1 MSTGH
6 LGSKRLA
13 PEAFCLL
20 FLSETR
26 VLVLPW
32 LPTVPEHRL
41 LAVGHLATE
50 TQDLKDFF
58 FMAQELATPLSRGQ
72 PPEQSVTQTTA
83 YPWDE
88 GDLQFAPWNAM
99 VPSFSSS
106 SESSLSV
113 SVGYFPCEDTF
124 SYENTISNE
133 DTPPEGPSGHFV
145 PPLQGTWRTENIGR
159 LLGRRDQTQDDPEQF
174 CKLSIT
180 LAWDVDVA
188 SDNSD
193 STANWDP
200 RGDNQWTDKCP
211 KEKTPL
217 TRSKLD
223 GLVQKLEEFLENQ
236 KEDEDDDS
244 LFPES
249 AREEEA
255 QLPSSSPPGMAQVS
269 HLEDDTCQDLAT
281 FNPAE
286 KEDVIQFPQ
295 TPPRPWR
302 HELAEII
309 SQATGSQRTRTA
321 GTSSP
326 VPVSAGPPEE
336 EDTASCTRALSCL
349 HLGWIF
355 RWLRQQVLSS
365 RLRRGHPKKATESS
379 RQLPQKA
386 RFSHRSKRIQPQE
399 PLKLGH
405 PVSPD
410 F

>member
-1 MSTGH
+1 
-6 LGSKRLA
+6 
-13 PEAFCLL
+13 
-20 FLSETR
+20 
-26 VLVLPW
+26 
-32 LPTVPEHRL
+32 
-41 LAVGHLATE
+41 
-50 TQDLKDFF
+50 
-58 FMAQELATPLSRGQ
+58 
-72 PPEQSVTQTTA
+72 
-83 YPWDE
+83 
-88 GDLQFAPWNAM
+88 M

-302 HELAEII
+302 HELAE
-309 SQATGSQRTRTA
+309 
-321 GTSSP
+321 
-326 VPVSAGPPEE
+326 VSTEM
-336 EDTASCTRALSCL
+336 
-349 HLGWIF
+349 
-355 RWLRQQVLSS
+355 LR
-365 RLRRGHPKKATESS
+365 
-379 RQLPQKA
+379 
-386 RFSHRSKRIQPQE
+386 
-399 PLKLGH
+399 
-405 PVSPD
+405 
-410 F
+410 

>member
-1 MSTGH
+1 
-6 LGSKRLA
+6 
-13 PEAFCLL
+13 
-20 FLSETR
+20 
-26 VLVLPW
+26 
-32 LPTVPEHRL
+32 
-41 LAVGHLATE
+41 
-50 TQDLKDFF
+50 
-58 FMAQELATPLSRGQ
+58 MAQELATPLSRGQ
-72 PPEQSVTQTTA
+72 PPEQSITETTA
-83 YPWDE
+83 YRWDE
-88 GDLQFAPWNAM
+88 GDLRFAPWNAM

-113 SVGYFPCEDTF
+113 SVGYFPCEDNF
-124 SYENTISNE
+124 SYENTISSE
-133 DTPPEGPSGHFV
+133 DTPPEGPSGHLV
-145 PPLQGTWRTENIGR
+145 PPLQGTWRTENTGR
-159 LLGRRDQTQDDPEQF
+159 LLRRRDQTQDDPEQF

-180 LAWDVDVA
+180 LAWDVDMA

-193 STANWDP
+193 SMANWDP

-269 HLEDDTCQDLAT
+269 HREDDTCQDLAT

-286 KEDVIQFPQ
+286 KEDVIQSPQ
-295 TPPRPWR
+295 TPPRPGR

-309 SQATGSQRTRTA
+309 GQATGSQRTRTA

-326 VPVSAGPPEE
+326 GPVSAGPPEE

-349 HLGWIF
+349 HLGWVF
-355 RWLRQQVLSS
+355 CWLRQQVSS
-365 RLRRGHPKKATESS
+365 NVRRGHPKKATESP
-379 RQLPQKA
+379 RQLPQKT
-386 RFSHRSKRIQPQE
+386 RFSHRSKRIRPQE